1 MSAPSPSSSGAAA
14 ALFPGD
20 AAWAAAAAPGGYAW
34 WYVEVHDAAGRFTLA
49 LIVFAGSV
57 FSPDYAA
64 WRRAGA
70 PVCGLDVPAVNFSL
84 YERARSDR
92 PSAQRAWVMS
102 EYGREALHRDKDT
115 ITVARTALHF
125 PPEGG
130 AVIALD
136 EDTTRFFSRRGQRV
150 TGRITVAAAAPAL
163 GPLCLGENER
173 GEAHYWQPL
182 APRTAATVD
191 LEVGRESLRYS
202 GLGYLDHNYGSGPL
216 EDTFSRWGWAHG
228 FATPEAAGN
237 LEPSSDAAVIVYSAT
252 RHSGRSR
259 RVCVRYPADNK
270 PPEIFCTDHAPQDED
285 HPAHEADT
293 PRSTAGG
300 GREPLWLR
308 VPRSFRAGPYT
319 CRRLAGGMLA
329 DTPFYARFAVHIA
342 KARPASA
349 EPGFYGVGEYL
360 DLERFRRPSLQ
371 YLLRYKTRC
380 IRSGAAR

>member
-1 MSAPSPSSSGAAA
+1 MSAPSAGAAA
-14 ALFPGD
+14 TLFPGA

-34 WYVEVHDAAGRFTLA
+34 WYVEVHDAAGHFTLA

-84 YERARSDR
+84 YEHSHSGR
-92 PSAQRAWVMS
+92 PSTQRAWVMS
-102 EYGREALHRDKDT
+102 EYGREALHHDNAT
-115 ITVARTALHF
+115 IAVARTAIHF
-125 PPEGG
+125 SPEGG
-130 AVIALD
+130 AVIELD

-150 TGRITVAAAAPAL
+150 KGRITIAAAAPPC

-182 APRTAATVD
+182 AARTTATVE
-191 LEVGRESLRYS
+191 LEVGSKSLRYS
-202 GLGYLDHNYGSGPL
+202 GLGYLDHNYGSGRL
-216 EDTFSRWGWAHG
+216 EDTFSHWGWAHG
-228 FATPEAAGN
+228 FSAPAAAAS
-237 LEPSSDAAVIVYSAT
+237 LEPAADAAVIVYSAT
-252 RHSGRSR
+252 RLTGPSR
-259 RVCVRYPADNK
+259 RVAVRYPAGANS
-270 PPEIFCTDHAPQDED
+270 PEILCTDHAQGTLEED
-285 HPAHEADT
+285 PAHAVD
-293 PRSTAGG
+293 PPPQSAAGG

-308 VPRSFRAGPYT
+308 VPRSFSAGPYT

-342 KARPASA
+342 KARPASSA
-349 EPGFYGVGEYL
+349 PGFYGVGEYL

>member
-1 MSAPSPSSSGAAA
+1 M
-14 ALFPGD
+14 
-20 AAWAAAAAPGGYAW
+20 
-34 WYVEVHDAAGRFTLA
+34 
-49 LIVFAGSV
+49 
-57 FSPDYAA
+57 
-64 WRRAGA
+64 
-70 PVCGLDVPAVNFSL
+70 NFSL
-84 YERARSDR
+84 YERTGSNR
-92 PSAQRAWVMS
+92 PSVQRAWVMS

-115 ITVARTALHF
+115 LTVARTTIHF

-150 TGRITVAAAAPAL
+150 TGRITLAAAAPAL
-163 GPLCLGENER
+163 RPLCLGENER

-191 LEVGRESLRYS
+191 LEVGSKPLRYS
-202 GLGYLDHNYGSGPL
+202 GLGYLDHNYGSGRL
-216 EDTFSRWGWAHG
+216 EDMFARWGWAHG
-228 FATPEAAGN
+228 FAPSGETAER
-237 LEPSSDAAVIVYSAT
+237 LEPDSDAAVIVYSAT
-252 RHSGRSR
+252 RHSGHSR
-259 RVCVRYPADNK
+259 RVCVRYPASNK
-270 PPEIFCTDHAPQDED
+270 PAEILCTDHAPQDQD
-285 HPAHEADT
+285 PVQEADLPLAT
-293 PRSTAGG
+293 GS

-308 VPRSFRAGPYT
+308 VPRAFSAGPYT
-319 CRRLAGGMLA
+319 CRRLAGGTLA

-342 KARPASA
+342 KARPAIT